1 MKIQCDILL
10 DLDTGNYDLRFHNLS
25 EPGAAMDYK
34 RIRRVLKKV
43 LTDFDDK
50 QMKKEQ
56 R

>member
-34 RIRRVLKKV
+34 RIRVVLKKV
-43 LTDFDDK
+43 LADFDDK
-50 QMKKEQ
+50 QMKKQ